1 MELIIKL
8 EHFNAKFLQINMPNS
23 KRPNFYNII
32 YNSPTVVLNNL
43 IFETPWMD
51 VPFGICQYNNN
62 DEKQKNKYYIDLSFN
77 GFNINDE
84 LHNFYNCMNDI
95 DDFIIDFLYQNRHSL
110 NLMGNVE
117 SYYSKQI
124 RFNKNNSSYP
134 PTLKLKIFKG
144 ITKIFNTE
152 HSPVNFDSY
161 VKPGSKSKAYIKC
174 NGLWVF
180 NNKFGMSWKVMKLIS
195 KPTTL
200 SKKLYFI
207 DPEPV
212 IEEDSKMLFIYDD
225 YNKEFVED
233 EHHFTEAELKL
244 MEDMEYEIE
253 ELERNR
259 NFAIKENYMKNI
271 KIQNEDDY
279 HIIEPDDVTYL
290 IEHCS
295 HQQSN
300 NDIITEIIEEN

>member
-1 MELIIKL
+1 MELVIKL
-8 EHFNAKFLQINMPNS
+8 EHFNAKFLQINMPNN

-32 YNSPTVVLNNL
+32 YNSPTVILNNL

-77 GFNINDE
+77 GFNVNDE

-95 DDFIIDFLYQNRHSL
+95 DDFIIDFLYQNRHNL
-110 NLMGNVE
+110 NLMGNIE

-152 HSPVNFDSY
+152 NSPVNFDNY
-161 VKPGSKSKAYIKC
+161 VKPGSKAKAYIKC

-200 SKKLYFI
+200 SKKLGLI
-207 DPEPV
+207 EPELEPV
-212 IEEDSKMLFIYDD
+212 IEEDSKMSFIYDD
-225 YNKEFVED
+225 YNKEFVD
-233 EHHFTEAELKL
+233 DDHHFTDIELKL
-244 MEDMEYEIE
+244 MDEMEYEIE

-259 NFAIKENYMKNI
+259 NFEIKDKYMKNI
-271 KIQNEDDY
+271 QNQNKNDI

-295 HQQSN
+295 HQQTN
-300 NDIITEIIEEN
+300 NMVS

>member
-8 EHFNAKFLQINMPNS
+8 EHFNAKFLQINMPSS
-23 KRPNFYNII
+23 KRPNFYNIL
-32 YNSPTVVLNNL
+32 YNSPTIVLNNL

-77 GFNINDE
+77 GFNVSEE

-95 DDFIIDFLYQNRHSL
+95 DDFIIDFLYQNRHDL
-110 NLMGNVE
+110 GLVGNIE

-124 RFNKNNSSYP
+124 RFNKNNNSYP

-152 HSPVNFDSY
+152 HSPVNFDNF
-161 VKPGSKSKAYIKC
+161 VKPGSKAKAYIKC

-180 NNKFGMSWKVMKLIS
+180 NDKFGMSWKVMKLIS
-195 KPTTL
+195 KP
-200 SKKLYFI
+200 SSICKKILHVE
-207 DPEPV
+207 PEV
-212 IEEDSKMLFIYDD
+212 EEEEEDTGAMFIYED
-225 YNKEFVED
+225 YNKEFVD
-233 EHHFTEAELKL
+233 VHRKLTKSELDI
-244 MEDMEYEIE
+244 MNDIEYEIE

-259 NFAIKENYMKNI
+259 NFEIKHKYMDEINKQLE
-271 KIQNEDDY
+271 KQHQNE
-279 HIIEPDDVTYL
+279 IIEPDDVIL
-290 IEHCS
+290 PF
-295 HQQSN
+295 
-300 NDIITEIIEEN
+300 DISTNRMI